1 MPNVSNVIDTETTVS
16 TAANVNENS
25 LQPISKEM
33 QLQLSMQHIMTLT
46 HHTQLLQ
53 MECHQLMTANTELLQ
68 KSAALQCECN
78 ELSTENKELKESVGD
93 TLEELRKETFGF
105 TNIEESDEK
114 TCHYTG
120 LPTYSVFTTLF
131 DLLKLSVIS
140 SSLNSRS
147 YAKEEKTAKNQFYAT
162 LMKLRHNITMNDLA
176 YRLHV
181 TEATVSK
188 FFHKWLDVMY
198 NNLKQL
204 IIWPDSETLRQNL
217 PSVFLTNFTGVKCI
231 IDCFEI
237 FIERPVAFTAR
248 AATYSN
254 YKKHNT
260 IKVLIGIAPTG
271 AITYISSAWGG
282 RVLDKIIT
290 QQCGFLQFID
300 PGDVILADRGFNVH
314 DDVAI
319 RGGRLEMPAFTKGK
333 KQLSREEI
341 EQSRLISR
349 VRIHVERVIG
359 QLRKKYTIL
368 AGRLPISLI
377 KRPTDTNVT
386 TIDKILVVTA
396 ALTNLSKSVIQ

>member
-1 MPNVSNVIDTETTVS
+1 
-16 TAANVNENS
+16 
-25 LQPISKEM
+25 
-33 QLQLSMQHIMTLT
+33 
-46 HHTQLLQ
+46 
-53 MECHQLMTANTELLQ
+53 
-68 KSAALQCECN
+68 
-78 ELSTENKELKESVGD
+78 
-93 TLEELRKETFGF
+93 
-105 TNIEESDEK
+105 
-114 TCHYTG
+114 
-120 LPTYSVFTTLF
+120 
-131 DLLKLSVIS
+131 
-140 SSLNSRS
+140 
-147 YAKEEKTAKNQFYAT
+147 
-162 LMKLRHNITMNDLA
+162 MNDLA

-188 FFHKWLDVMY
+188 IFHKWLDVMY

-204 IIWPDSETLRQNL
+204 IIWPDSEMLRQNL
-217 PSVFLTNFTGVKCI
+217 PSAFLTNFTRVKCI

-260 IKVLIGIAPTG
+260 IKVLIGIYSPITG

-282 RVLDKIIT
+282 RVSDKIIT

-314 DDVAI
+314 DVAI

-349 VRIHVERVIG
+349 VRIHVERVTG

-377 KRPTDTNVT
+377 KRPTNTNVT

-396 ALTNLSKSVIQ
+396 ALTNLFKSVIQ